1 MKRSFRL
8 LASAGIAA
16 AAVAVPMAFAAP
28 AQAAN
33 ATTWDA
39 VAQCES
45 SGNWAANTGNG
56 FFGGLQFT
64 QSTWQ
69 SFGGGQFAPSAHQA
83 SRGQQIQVAE
93 KVLSAQGWNAWPV
106 CSKKAGAA

>member
-16 AAVAVPMAFAAP
+16 AAVAVPMTFAAP
-28 AQAAN
+28 AQAAS

-56 FFGGLQFT
+56 F
-64 QSTWQ
+64 
-69 SFGGGQFAPSAHQA
+69 FGGGQFAPSAHQA